1 MSLSSREALA
11 APPLAWL
18 HGFTQTGSSAQRFRS
33 ILAGKRQVLTPD
45 LPGHG
50 SADEQ
55 PTDFASTVP
64 WLWSGWPE
72 VVDLG
77 GYSLGGRTALH
88 LALAQPTRVRRLVLL
103 STSPGLASDD
113 ERAAR
118 RGHDAALADSLR
130 TGGTEPFLASWLSQ
144 PMFATLND
152 PEPET
157 RSRGAE
163 GLARSL
169 EGAGVGSQA
178 FLLPRLEE
186 LTMPVLI
193 LCGGRDQ
200 KFVTL
205 AEQMHEVLPHS
216 TMVVVPEAGHALH
229 LERPHDVA
237 ALVDSFLS
245 D

>member
-1 MSLSSREALA
+1 
-11 APPLAWL
+11 
-18 HGFTQTGSSAQRFRS
+18 
-33 ILAGKRQVLTPD
+33 
-45 LPGHG
+45 
-50 SADEQ
+50 
-55 PTDFASTVP
+55 
-64 WLWSGWPE
+64 
-72 VVDLG
+72 
-77 GYSLGGRTALH
+77 
-88 LALAQPTRVRRLVLL
+88 
-103 STSPGLASDD
+103 
-113 ERAAR
+113 
-118 RGHDAALADSLR
+118 
-130 TGGTEPFLASWLSQ
+130 
-144 PMFATLND
+144 MFATLED

-157 RSRGAE
+157 RSRRAE

-205 AEQMHEVLPHS
+205 AEQMHEVLSHS
-216 TMVVVPEAGHALH
+216 TMVVVPEAGHAVH

-237 ALVDSFLS
+237 AVVDSFLS